1 MDGGYVYVRGSAV
14 DGGYVCV
21 RVCACMRTRVRVRV
35 RVWAVCGWRSK
46 NGNQTAKI
54 STKTLGG
61 VRQRDAKGT
70 TLSFSTQW
78 QRTTEAEWWQT
89 SQKVA
94 YERRRQRGPE
104 LIGRHPHVG
113 KLHETTTTTTTTT
126 TKQQT
131 GIGRNIRLQ
140 APSITNQH
148 AVAMT
153 AKKST
158 VHWRRWAGVGLTERF
173 ITAYFFPS

>member
-1 MDGGYVYVRGSAV
+1 MGRYANGVVSIEKPRTFADKCRGTGFDVQRHRGLIGGGRRVR
-14 DGGYVCV
+14 VCV

-113 KLHETTTTTTTTT
+113 KLHETT
-126 TKQQT
+126 KQQQQQQQQNNRRESGVT
-131 GIGRNIRLQ
+131 SDCKHQ
-140 APSITNQH
+140 ASPIS
-148 AVAMT
+148 M
-153 AKKST
+153 
-158 VHWRRWAGVGLTERF
+158 R
-173 ITAYFFPS
+173 